1 MACLTNDIARLWPDG
16 IIPFVI
22 DSNDFPEDSTQR
34 DLIHQAINEVNTKT
48 NLWLKPRQRGE
59 RDYVSFETSATSCS
73 SLVGMDGGKQSLACA
88 IGDKFGVGN
97 VVHEIMHV
105 AGFFHEHQRPDRD
118 EWISIDMGN
127 VKSVF
132 DFRRFTD
139 SECKT
144 VNRYNF
150 ASILHYP
157 SDILNPNM
165 VFDTSKKTITPIKPL
180 DAETILGQRGAL
192 STIDIESINA
202 IYPTIHKNKGEL
214 LPTKISVWWIL
225 AGTLFIL
232 FLIIMFR
239 RQ

>member
-1 MACLTNDIARLWPDG
+1 MACLTNDVSRLWSDG
-16 IIPFVI
+16 IIPFTI
-22 DSNDFPEDSTQR
+22 DSKDFPEDSVSR
-34 DLIHQAINEVNTKT
+34 DMIHQAINEVNTKT

-59 RDYVSFETSATSCS
+59 NDYVAFEASATSCS
-73 SLVGMDGGKQSLACA
+73 SFVGKDGGKQSLACA

-105 AGFFHEHQRPDRD
+105 AGFYHEHQRPDRD
-118 EWISIDMGN
+118 EWISIDMAN

-132 DFRRFTD
+132 DFKRYSDAET
-139 SECKT
+139 KT
-144 VNRYNF
+144 VNKYNY

-165 VFDTSKKTITPIKPL
+165 VFDTSKKTITPLKPL

-202 IYPTIHKNKGEL
+202 IYPTIHSNKGEL
-214 LPTKISVWWIL
+214 LPTKPLIWAII
-225 AGTLFIL
+225 AGTLFVL
-232 FLIIMFR
+232 FLILILR
-239 RQ
+239 RT